1 MGAGENGTEKD
12 LSIYIHWPFCRSKC
26 PYCDFMSIPKDDLN
40 DSEEYE
46 EVETLLLKDLKNSL
60 RELESPFIKTIF
72 FGGGT
77 PSLMSTRSVERIIN
91 FVTQNYKTD
100 SNVEISLEANPAT
113 FSKEKLKE
121 IKEAGIN
128 RLSLGVQSF
137 QDKDL
142 KFLGRIYNSEQALKA
157 AEMVVN
163 TFSNYSF
170 DFIYGYQSQS
180 IDDLKNNLS
189 MAVDFGCPHISC
201 YQLTFEEGTPFFRS
215 LQKGEIKRMTETQ
228 EIEIFK
234 FIRDFLKEFS
244 FNRYEISNYALKNFE
259 CMHNLVYWRY
269 NNYLGVGPS
278 AHSRL
283 IMDEKKYE
291 LKKFSD
297 IHKWKSSLY
306 KNLSTYEEKNPLTD
320 YEQLEEIFVMGL
332 RLSEGISIKDLK
344 SRFPDSVL
352 NPILKRINLLSDENL
367 FADSENQIKLS
378 ENGLLKQNSVLEFLF
393 N

>member
-1 MGAGENGTEKD
+1 
-12 LSIYIHWPFCRSKC
+12 
-26 PYCDFMSIPKDDLN
+26 MSIPKNDLN
-40 DSEEYE
+40 SSEEYE

-60 RELESPFIKTIF
+60 KEVESPFIKTIF

-91 FVTQNYKTD
+91 FVTRNYKTD
-100 SNVEISLEANPAT
+100 SNIEISLEANPAT
-113 FSKEKLKE
+113 FSKQKLQE
-121 IKEAGIN
+121 IREAGVN

-142 KFLGRIYNSEQALKA
+142 RFLGRIYNSEQALKA
-157 AEMVVN
+157 AEMVAN
-163 TFSNYSF
+163 TFSDFSF
-170 DFIYGYQSQS
+170 DFIYGYQSQT

-189 MAVDFGCPHISC
+189 MAVNFGCTHISC
-201 YQLTFEEGTPFFRS
+201 YQLTFEENTPFFHLLRNG
-215 LQKGEIKRMTETQ
+215 KIKPITETQ

-234 FIRDFLKEFS
+234 FIQDFLKEFS

-259 CMHNLVYWRY
+259 SKHNLAYWKY
-269 NNYLGVGPS
+269 KNYLGVGPS

-283 IMDEKKYE
+283 VLNGKKYE

-297 IHKWKSSLY
+297 IDKWRSNLY
-306 KNLSTYEEKNPLTD
+306 ENLSAYEEKNALTD

-332 RLSEGISIKDLK
+332 RLSEGISIRDLK
-344 SRFPDSVL
+344 SRFSDFIL
-352 NPILKRINLLSDENL
+352 NPIVKRINLLSNENL
-367 FADSENQIKLS
+367 FANTETQIKLS
-378 ENGLLKQNSVLEFLF
+378 EEGLIKQNSVVEFLF